1 MKNSKKD
8 KEIFVSETYSRQA
21 IFAELKQ
28 FDPLFSKEHDYI
40 EITEWANGEGF
51 DVDINTTQ
59 SQKFHLTWGQWDAI
73 KYLIKQLNKIEQ

>member
-28 FDPLFSKEHDYI
+28 FDPLFSEVTDYI
-40 EITEWANGEGF
+40 EITEWANDEGF
-51 DVDINTTQ
+51 DVDINTKQ
-59 SQKFHLTWGQWDAI
+59 SQKFHLTWGQWDTMN
-73 KYLIKQLNKIEQ
+73 YLIKQLNKTT

>member
-8 KEIFVSETYSRQA
+8 KEMFLSELYSRKA

-28 FDPLFSKEHDYI
+28 FDPLFSKETDYI

-51 DVDINTTQ
+51 DVDINTRQ
-59 SQKFHLTWGQWDAI
+59 DAKFHLTWGQWDAI
-73 KYLIKQLNKIEQ
+73 KCLIKKLNKIEK

>member
-8 KEIFVSETYSRQA
+8 KEIFVSEIYSRQA

-51 DVDINTTQ
+51 DVNINTTQ
-59 SQKFHLTWGQWDAI
+59 DAKFHLTWGQWDAI